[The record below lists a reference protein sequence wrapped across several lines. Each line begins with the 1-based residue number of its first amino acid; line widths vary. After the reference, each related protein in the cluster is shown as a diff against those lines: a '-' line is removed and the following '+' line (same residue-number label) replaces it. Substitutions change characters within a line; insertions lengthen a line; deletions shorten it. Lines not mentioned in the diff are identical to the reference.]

1 MFASWGHK
9 FKIDC
14 TICKV
19 IITAAGPSPGGGG
32 RGGGQ
37 RREGGEAQGG
47 LPDRRSDNIC
57 IGKVVNN

>member
-9 FKIDC
+9 FKIGC

-37 RREGGEAQGG
+37 RREGGEAQGAAYPTDG
-47 LPDRRSDNIC
+47 VTTP
-57 IGKVVNN
+57 V